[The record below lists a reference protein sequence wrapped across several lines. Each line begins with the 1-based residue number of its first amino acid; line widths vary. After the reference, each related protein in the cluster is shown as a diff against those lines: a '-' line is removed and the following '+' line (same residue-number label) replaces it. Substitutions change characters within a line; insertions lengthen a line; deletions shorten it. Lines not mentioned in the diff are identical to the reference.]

1 MFIAIL
7 TLLSALSISG
17 VAIFYSVIGL
27 ATIFPG
33 AFWPVVIM
41 GSVLEVGKLVTASWL
56 YRNWQHTRWLL
67 KTYLTIAVI
76 VLICITSMGIFG
88 FLSKA
93 HLEQNLAED
102 TVTQRIE
109 IINNKI
115 LSEETYIKRQKD
127 TIVRLESTLNR
138 TTDSNTGALDIEIQS
153 LKDAEDK
160 FKTLL
165 AVETNT
171 VKDLNEQLKTTL
183 KDLNN
188 RLNTTLKSLNDRLKT
203 LDKDV
208 SDVLNANKQFFNEE
222 RAAAELKASQKE
234 EREQIA
240 NKIAEAQ
247 ETISLE
253 ITKIQETTSIKI
265 AEAQARIQILKDD
278 YAKDT
283 AKIQERIDSLRKSN
297 VADNSGV
304 NNDIVKAEQNI
315 IDAQNRIDGYIVE
328 REPLQSS
335 MLKLEAEVGPVKYIA
350 ALAVDF
356 GITDQ
361 VNTSEAVRWVI
372 LIIIVVF
379 DPLAVLLLI
388 AANQSFLRRFPVK
401 APKPQE
407 IVDLEKPDDEDVT
420 LKWNEMIGKANAAAK
435 MEQAQSQLQDWQ
447 DKLDTFNQKVPKHE
461 NKPVEIIQEDLQKKT
476 EDKEIVVDNTK
487 DGFDPDEVMFDLETP
502 TPVDKEKQ
510 LEEFKRRE
518 EEEKAELE
526 RIAEEAR
533 QEDEKTVHELL
544 LEGFEEQQ
552 KKEEE
557 EEEQEKV
564 KRDFHEEQ
572 SKEDEIT
579 RLSLEQS
586 KIAKKERTK
595 PDLTEVIEPETPIEQ
610 KPQKSSSMGMLG
622 TRTVEER
629 TGKVVEP
636 PKPEKP
642 NPAEMTEFERTGML
656 NKLHEQHGKYEDISD
671 EQLKIERDESNRA
684 QYLADVSLT
693 KEEAESHAPITE
705 SRMAFF
711 QDVIDDILRGDTTFE
726 NVPEENRKM
735 IAHIMDPELPNPSII
750 TKGSALK
757 KEGEDGVEKT
767 TAEGLKEKFMI
778 EPKTEERPMTDE
790 ELDALLE
797 GWEEESKA
805 DYVQNEEQSDQ
816 TLWQKTKELD
826 IPEPEKN
833 EIILPDLPNSVEQ
846 VPEIAES
853 IAIDQNIPKE
863 KFDKYKKRL
872 TSEEEY
878 HQRVEAR
885 INDLITKLDN
895 KEIKL
900 SDLSNQDKQVILD
913 ILNQND

>member
-56 YRNWQHTRWLL
+56 YRNWRHTRWLL
-67 KTYLTIAVI
+67 RTYLTIAVI

-127 TIVRLESTLNR
+127 TIVRLESTLDR
-138 TTDSNTGALDIEIQS
+138 TTTSNTGALDIEIQS

-171 VKDLNEQLKTTL
+171 VKDLNDQLKTTL
-183 KDLNN
+183 KDLN
-188 RLNTTLKSLNDRLKT
+188 DRLRT

-208 SDVLNANKQFFNEE
+208 SDVLTSNKSFFNEE
-222 RAAAELKASQKE
+222 KAAADLKASQKD

-240 NKIAEAQ
+240 NKIAEA
-247 ETISLE
+247 EKTIA
-253 ITKIQETTSIKI
+253 IKI

-283 AKIQERIDSLRKSN
+283 EKLQARIDSLRKNN

-304 NNDIVKAEQNI
+304 NDDIVRAEQNI
-315 IDAQNRIDGYIVE
+315 LNAQNRIDGYIVD

-356 GITDQ
+356 GITDK
-361 VNTSEAVRWVI
+361 VDTSEAVRWVI
-372 LIIIVVF
+372 LIIICVF

-407 IVDLEKPDDEDVT
+407 VIDLEKPDEEDVT
-420 LKWNEMIGKANAAAK
+420 LKWNEMIGKANEAAK

-447 DKLDTFNQKVPKHE
+447 DKLATFNQKVPKHE

-476 EDKEIVVDNTK
+476 KDKEIVVDNMK
-487 DGFDPDEVMFDLETP
+487 DGFDPDEVMFDLQTEP
-502 TPVDKEKQ
+502 AVDKEKQ
-510 LEEFKRRE
+510 LEEFKKRE

-533 QEDEKTVHELL
+533 QEEVTATV
-544 LEGFEEQQ
+544 EEAL
-552 KKEEE
+552 KMTEAESVETPIKEE
-557 EEEQEKV
+557 
-564 KRDFHEEQ
+564 R
-572 SKEDEIT
+572 I
-579 RLSLEQS
+579 
-586 KIAKKERTK
+586 K
-595 PDLTEVIEPETPIEQ
+595 PDLTEVIEPESVVKNA
-610 KPQKSSSMGMLG
+610 KPLVM
-622 TRTVEER
+622 RTLKKED
-629 TGKVVEP
+629 TP
-636 PKPEKP
+636 PKP
-642 NPAEMTEFERTGML
+642 NMSNWQRAELLDHFHKEHGNFE
-656 NKLHEQHGKYEDISD
+656 
-671 EQLKIERDESNRA
+671 
-684 QYLADVSLT
+684 DV
-693 KEEAESHAPITE
+693 KE
-705 SRMAFF
+705 
-711 QDVIDDILRGDTTFE
+711 
-726 NVPEENRKM
+726 
-735 IAHIMDPELPNPSII
+735 
-750 TKGSALK
+750 
-757 KEGEDGVEKT
+757 
-767 TAEGLKEKFMI
+767 
-778 EPKTEERPMTDE
+778 
-790 ELDALLE
+790 
-797 GWEEESKA
+797 
-805 DYVQNEEQSDQ
+805 YVQNEEQNDK
-816 TLWQKTKELD
+816 TLWSKS
-826 IPEPEKN
+826 KN
-833 EIILPDLPNSVEQ
+833 ATSEMAYHERVEQ
-846 VPEIAES
+846 
-853 IAIDQNIPKE
+853 
-863 KFDKYKKRL
+863 
-872 TSEEEY
+872 
-878 HQRVEAR
+878 R
-885 INDLITKLDN
+885 INDLITKIEN
-895 KEIKL
+895 KEIEL
-900 SDLSNQDKQVILD
+900 TDLSKEDQRVINEINQQKKDG
-913 ILNQND
+913 

>member
-41 GSVLEVGKLVTASWL
+41 GSVLEIGKLVTASWL
-56 YRNWQHTRWLL
+56 YRNWKYTRWLL

-76 VLICITSMGIFG
+76 ILSLITSMGIFG

-127 TIVRLESTLNR
+127 TIIRLESTLNR
-138 TTDSNTGALDIEIQS
+138 TTTSNTGALDIEIQS

-171 VKDLNEQLKTTL
+171 VNDLNDQLKTTL
-183 KDLNN
+183 KDLN
-188 RLNTTLKSLNDRLKT
+188 DRLRT

-208 SDVLNANKQFFNEE
+208 SDVLTSNKSFFNEE
-222 RAAAELKASQKE
+222 KAAADLKASQKE

-240 NKIAEAQ
+240 NKIAEA
-247 ETISLE
+247 EKTIA
-253 ITKIQETTSIKI
+253 IKI
-265 AEAQARIQILKDD
+265 SEAQARIQILKDD

-283 AKIQERIDSLRKSN
+283 SKIQARIDSLRKNN

-304 NNDIVKAEQNI
+304 NNDIVRAEKNI
-315 IDAQNRIDGYIVE
+315 VDAQNRIDGYIVE

-356 GITDQ
+356 GITDK
-361 VNTSEAVRWVI
+361 VDTSEAVRWVI

-388 AANQSFLRRFPVK
+388 AANQSLLRRFPVK

-407 IVDLEKPDDEDVT
+407 IVDLEKPDEEDVT
-420 LKWNEMIGKANAAAK
+420 LKWNEMIDKAKEQAAK
-435 MEQAQSQLQDWQ
+435 ENAEKQLKEWQ
-447 DKLDTFNQKVPKHE
+447 DKLEAFNKKVPQPE
-461 NKPVEIIQEDLQKKT
+461 QKPVEIVQEQDDSTVPHIELKGQKKT
-476 EDKEIVVDNTK
+476 EDKEIAVDNTK
-487 DGFDPDEVMFDLETP
+487 DGFDPDEVAGFEEFNSNYDKRA
-502 TPVDKEKQ
+502 VDKQKQ
-510 LEEFKRRE
+510 LEKFKQRE
-518 EEEKAELE
+518 AEEKKALE
-526 RIAEEAR
+526 EYSRKAR
-533 QEDEKTVHELL
+533 
-544 LEGFEEQQ
+544 
-552 KKEEE
+552 E
-557 EEEQEKV
+557 EEEQEQ
-564 KRDFHEEQ
+564 R
-572 SKEDEIT
+572 I
-579 RLSLEQS
+579 
-586 KIAKKERTK
+586 K
-595 PDLTEVIEPETPIEQ
+595 PDLTEVIEPETVIQEN
-610 KPQKSSSMGMLG
+610 KPKKQLTGMLG
-622 TRTVEER
+622 TRIVEQR

-636 PKPEKP
+636 PKPALP
-642 NPAEMTEFERTGML
+642 DPAEMTDDERKRML
-656 NKLHEQHGKYEDISD
+656 DAFHNQNGRFEDITL
-671 EQLKIERDESNRA
+671 EELKMERDQSNRA

-693 KEEAESHAPITE
+693 KEEADAQPAITE

-711 QDVIDDILRGDTTFE
+711 QDMIDDILRGDTTYE
-726 NVPEENRKM
+726 NVPEENRKI
-735 IAHIMDPELPNPSII
+735 IAQIMDPDMPNPPVI

-757 KEGEDGVEKT
+757 EKPPEGLEEMS
-767 TAEGLKEKFMI
+767 AEGLKEKFMI
-778 EPKTEERPMTDE
+778 QPDIEDRPMTDE

-797 GWEEESKA
+797 GFEEGQKPAPGQKTKLIIKDGKRSFVPIE
-805 DYVQNEEQSDQ
+805 DEPYIQNEEQNDQ
-816 TLWQKTKELD
+816 TLWQKSKELD

-833 EIILPDLPNSVEQ
+833 DIILPDLPNTITNEDI
-846 VPEIAES
+846 PEIAETVHIEES
-853 IAIDQNIPKE
+853 IPQTR
-863 KFDKYKKRL
+863 FDKYKKRL
-872 TSEEEY
+872 TSEENY

-885 INDLITKLDN
+885 IDDLITKLDN

-900 SDLSNQDKQVILD
+900 SDLSEEDRSVILG
-913 ILNQND
+913 ILNQEI